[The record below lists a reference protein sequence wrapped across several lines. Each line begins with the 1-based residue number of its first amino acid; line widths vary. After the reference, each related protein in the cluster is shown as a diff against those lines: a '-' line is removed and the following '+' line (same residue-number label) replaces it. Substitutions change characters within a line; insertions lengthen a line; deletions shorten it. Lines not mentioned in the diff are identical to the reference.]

1 MKENITKVP
10 ILLAYLASL
19 RKGQWREKK
28 PKKEK
33 KNDLAHQLSSGGVDQ
48 SVCFS
53 LLIWVHGLIFL
64 GLEGYSNTYW
74 GALLRRLGR
83 PCKVLKVKMS

>member
-10 ILLAYLASL
+10 ILLAYPASL
-19 RKGQWREKK
+19 WKGQWRGKR
-28 PKKEK
+28 K
-33 KNDLAHQLSSGGVDQ
+33 KNKKRKRKDLAHQLSSGGVDQ

-64 GLEGYSNTYW
+64 GLEGYSD
-74 GALLRRLGR
+74 
-83 PCKVLKVKMS
+83 